1 MVLRIERRLISTL
14 LWLTQGGKLQLV
26 NSILSS
32 LLTFYMCT
40 IKLPISII
48 QQIDKYRRHC
58 LRRGGLKQKKTLAA
72 WKLVTGPKKKRGLG
86 VLKLRIQN
94 DALLM
99 KHLHKFFIKAHL
111 PWVKLIWNKYYNN
124 GRVPGQRN
132 KGSFWWKCVLKLLNT
147 FK

>member
-1 MVLRIERRLISTL
+1 
-14 LWLTQGGKLQLV
+14 LT
-26 NSILSS
+26 SIGDIAYGEGDLNA
-32 LLTFYMCT
+32 
-40 IKLPISII
+40 
-48 QQIDKYRRHC
+48 
-58 LRRGGLKQKKTLAA
+58 KKTLAA